1 MRRATTS
8 PERMVRRRRRR
19 ELGNG
24 KRRLR
29 GLRKRRKM
37 RLQGHWVCLLRIGML
52 VGRMLLLL
60 GRLIGWLRRLVL
72 VRRKWRRVEWVE
84 GKDLGTL
91 LGRLREGRLWIELWM
106 RRREVVWSERVG
118 RRR

>member
-1 MRRATTS
+1 M
-8 PERMVRRRRRR
+8 
-19 ELGNG
+19 
-24 KRRLR
+24 
-29 GLRKRRKM
+29 
-37 RLQGHWVCLLRIGML
+37 
-52 VGRMLLLL
+52 
-60 GRLIGWLRRLVL
+60 